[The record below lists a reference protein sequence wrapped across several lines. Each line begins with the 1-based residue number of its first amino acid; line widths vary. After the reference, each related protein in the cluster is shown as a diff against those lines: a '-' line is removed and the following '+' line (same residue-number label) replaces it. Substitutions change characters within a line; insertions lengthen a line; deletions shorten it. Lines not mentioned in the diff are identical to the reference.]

1 MPSRHHGRGVLEQVA
16 PACGMNWDLDETGFL
31 DTEPDFNIFNRVQHH
46 DGYMITNL
54 QAKSRKPCGIAVSS
68 VVKFCS
74 GSGRTAHV
82 EDRLL
87 P

>member
-1 MPSRHHGRGVLEQVA
+1 MAEEVLEQVA
-16 PACGMNWDLDETGFL
+16 PARGMNWDLDEAGFL
-31 DTEPDFNIFNRVQHH
+31 DTEPNLNIFNRIQHH

-54 QAKSRKPCGIAVSS
+54 QAEGRKSCGVAVSS

-74 GSGRTAHV
+74 GPGLTAHV
-82 EDRLL
+82 ENRLL